1 MPKITDDQRQ
11 ARRQSFI
18 DAALEC
24 LRTQSYDRLT
34 VDEICARAKA
44 SKGAFY
50 LYFPSKRDLLFALLD
65 EQSATYERL
74 VSDLDNRA
82 LTGAKRLQEFVI
94 AQLRNAQDPAQLQLR
109 ADLWGAATTDSLVRK
124 RLRSATARRRAL
136 LRHWVEQSID
146 AGALTLDHKLANA
159 LASTLLALSDGLTLH
174 RGIDPRAFRWKNIRA
189 LLNSL
194 AAGGNGEP
202 R

>member
-50 LYFPSKRDLLFALLD
+50 LYFPSKRA
-65 EQSATYERL
+65 SCSPCSTNRGIYERL

-82 LTGAKRLQEFVI
+82 LTGAKRLEEFVI
-94 AQLRNAQDPAQLQLR
+94 AQLHQAQDPATKLR

-124 RLRSATARRRAL
+124 RLRRATARRRAL